1 MQVKE
6 LKNLRYS
13 NLLVSV
19 KVTYSQSSSWISFVH
34 ASPSVSAIPLTL
46 TWTNKDGTFKRFRS
60 HAALYRA
67 LSEIFTWPVHPDLVH
82 RDQLNLEPTILV
94 L

>member
-1 MQVKE
+1 MQVKD

-19 KVTYSQSSSWISFVH
+19 SVDYTESRSSIYFVTSNSTLN
-34 ASPSVSAIPLTL
+34 AIPSTVV
-46 TWTNKDGTFKRFRS
+46 WTNKEGSFKYFRS

-67 LSEIFTWPVHPDLVH
+67 LSEIFTWPLHIVTGKQIGRAHV
-82 RDQLNLEPTILV
+82 
-94 L
+94 